1 MPARRGERHNKS
13 CAGRAICR
21 NVCTANIWRIAK
33 AILGLTVDDEIIY
46 LDNNAT
52 TQLDPAVIEEML
64 PFLTKYYG
72 NPSSG
77 YAFAAKAR
85 KAVDLARER
94 LAALLGCEPPEIV
107 FTSGGTE
114 SNNTVI
120 NSALQFDPRG
130 KFATGRIRRGGH
142 VVTSA
147 VEHSAVLGP
156 CQHLAKRGCE
166 VTFLGVDRHGNVDL
180 AELEAA
186 IRPETAF
193 VSMMWANNETG
204 VLFPVEKIAEI
215 CREKGVLFHTDA
227 VQATGKIPVRLRD
240 TPINFLS
247 LSAHKFYGPKGV
259 GALYVNRRTRFYP
272 LIAGGGQENERR
284 GGTENVA
291 AIAGLGKAAERALEY
306 LSEEKTPVRSMR
318 DRFERAILETVSGA
332 SINGAGAAR
341 VPNTSSF
348 SFEGIESPAALL
360 LLDRHRICCSAGSA
374 CRTGSQEASHV
385 LRAMNS
391 DANSA
396 RRSLRFSFGRFNT
409 DAQIDRVIEVVP
421 KIIEKLRQMATPA
434 RASVVSSATTALPA
448 TP

>member
-1 MPARRGERHNKS
+1 MA
-13 CAGRAICR
+13 
-21 NVCTANIWRIAK
+21 
-33 AILGLTVDDEIIY
+33 DDEIIY

-77 YAFAAKAR
+77 YGFAAKAR
-85 KAVDLARER
+85 GAVDLARER
-94 LAALLGCEPPEIV
+94 LAALLGCEASEIV

-114 SNNTVI
+114 SNNTAI
-120 NSALQFDPRG
+120 SSALRFEPRG
-130 KFATGRIRRGGH
+130 KH

-147 VEHSAVLGP
+147 VEHSAVLRP
-156 CQHLAKRGCE
+156 CQDLTKRGCE
-166 VTFLGVDRHGNVDL
+166 VTFLAVDRDGNVDL

-186 IRPETAF
+186 ILPETAL

-215 CREKGVLFHTDA
+215 CRQKGVLFHTDA
-227 VQATGKIPVRLRD
+227 VQATGKIPMRLRD
-240 TPINFLS
+240 TAINFLS
-247 LSAHKFYGPKGV
+247 LSAHKFHGPKGV
-259 GALYVNRRTRFYP
+259 GALYVNRRTSFHP

-291 AIAGLGKAAERALEY
+291 SIVGLGKAAECASEY
-306 LSEEKTPVRSMR
+306 LSEGKVLVRSMR
-318 DRFERAILETVSGA
+318 DRFEKAVLETVSGA
-332 SINGAGAAR
+332 AVNGADAAR
-341 VPNTSSF
+341 IPNTSSF

-385 LRAMNS
+385 LRAMDPS
-391 DANSA
+391 GDGA

-409 DAQIDRVIEVVP
+409 EAQIGRAIEVVP
-421 KIIEKLRQMATPA
+421 KVIEKLREVAAPA
-434 RASVVSSATTALPA
+434 RGSAVSSVATAP
-448 TP
+448 